1 MLDDTQAPRRVLPV
15 AEDGDHILGLHSA
28 PVTLM
33 EFGDF
38 ECPHCGQAHVVLQ
51 ELLAEFR
58 DSVRLV
64 FRHFPLTQIHPH
76 AQTAAEAA
84 EAAGAQKAF
93 WKMHDT
99 LFENQNALEFEDLLG
114 YADQLGLDLQRFQ
127 LEVLNRNYAG
137 RVRHDFSSGVHSGV
151 NGTPTFFINGR
162 RHDGA
167 WDLES
172 LSNAISAAM
181 VPPPA
186 ARHPFAIEP

>member
-76 AQTAAEAA
+76 AQTAAEAT

-114 YADQLGLDLQRFQ
+114 YADQPSVLQVVVYLITLVTIFTLSRAMSPRAH
-127 LEVLNRNYAG
+127 VLRAG
-137 RVRHDFSSGVHSGV
+137 R
-151 NGTPTFFINGR
+151 
-162 RHDGA
+162 
-167 WDLES
+167 
-172 LSNAISAAM
+172 AA
-181 VPPPA
+181 A
-186 ARHPFAIEP
+186 AR